1 MHNLVNFLIFLNSQ
15 IVITFMDK
23 FIFYKP
29 RFLYKFINFN
39 VTNIQLIK
47 VSAVDTFAARATFS
61 VLFHAFASLGYASS
75 LASTSIENEV
85 MYIFRYTSQTTC
97 SLLFCYLLGPS
108 IVCKICTIHGIYLAI
123 HCQIKT
129 N

>member
-15 IVITFMDK
+15 IVITFIDK
-23 FIFYKP
+23 LIFYKP

-39 VTNIQLIK
+39 VTNIQLMK

-61 VLFHAFASLGYASS
+61 VLFHALASLGYASS

-97 SLLFCYLLGPS
+97 SLLFCYLFG
-108 IVCKICTIHGIYLAI
+108 TIYSLQDLYNSWYIFSDTLST
-123 HCQIKT
+123 KD
-129 N
+129 

>member
-61 VLFHAFASLGYASS
+61 ILVHAFASLGYASS
-75 LASTSIENEV
+75 LASGSFQVISTKV
-85 MYIFRYTSQTTC
+85 FT
-97 SLLFCYLLGPS
+97 
-108 IVCKICTIHGIYLAI
+108 
-123 HCQIKT
+123 
-129 N
+129 